1 MAKILTANKVSC
13 FNQVLLEDPLL
24 DILITE
30 ATEVIPTYSKCV
42 HCCLCLASSPGPT
55 QKRRRALSHYSLI
68 PRPHPLRRTSHM
80 CWVSKWCNSTC
91 LTCYHIVASQL
102 QLEFLWQD
110 HRSYSIECSDVLHV
124 FGSHMTPLVWRPHEH
139 STVVLSPAISCCMN
153 QGGQG
158 SVSSSLGAGTEQYSW
173 SQPATTADKQSKTT
187 GQSFSIAAVWALKLT
202 V

>member
-1 MAKILTANKVSC
+1 MAKILAANEVGC

-55 QKRRRALSHYSLI
+55 QKRRRALSRYSLI

-80 CWVSKWCNSTC
+80 CWVSIWCNSTC
-91 LTCYHIVASQL
+91 LTWYHIVSSQL

-110 HRSYSIECSDVLHV
+110 HRSYSIECEV
-124 FGSHMTPLVWRPHEH
+124 M
-139 STVVLSPAISCCMN
+139 CYM
-153 QGGQG
+153 
-158 SVSSSLGAGTEQYSW
+158 SLGHIWLHWFEDWDKGQCPHHWGQEQS
-173 SQPATTADKQSKTT
+173 SVVGHCQLQLQTSK
-187 GQSFSIAAVWALKLT
+187 AKLLAKAFP
-202 V
+202 